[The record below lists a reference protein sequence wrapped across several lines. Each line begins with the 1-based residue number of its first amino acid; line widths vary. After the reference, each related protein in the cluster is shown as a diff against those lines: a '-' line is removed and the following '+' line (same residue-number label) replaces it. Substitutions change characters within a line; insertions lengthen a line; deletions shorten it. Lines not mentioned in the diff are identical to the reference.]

1 MKTFCILSLVVLGLV
16 PTILGTA
23 AMADGAATGTPSA
36 SVEVG
41 ALPQLQAQTTPDTTL
56 LRPL

>member
-1 MKTFCILSLVVLGLV
+1 MKTLCIISVAVLGLV

-23 AMADGAATGTPSA
+23 AMADGAATDIQSA

-41 ALPQLQAQTTPDTTL
+41 ALPQLQAQTALDTTL